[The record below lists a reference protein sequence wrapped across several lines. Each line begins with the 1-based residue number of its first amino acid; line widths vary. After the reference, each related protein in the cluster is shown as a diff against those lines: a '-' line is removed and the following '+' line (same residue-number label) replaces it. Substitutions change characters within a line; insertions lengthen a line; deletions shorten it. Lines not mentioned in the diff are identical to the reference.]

1 MTRTNQHLK
10 FVQVM
15 VDPSLT
21 ASAQGQ
27 KPKTASATNGHVDQ
41 LPIHQPTSTVA
52 YYDMGVIQ

>member
-1 MTRTNQHLK
+1 
-10 FVQVM
+10 M

-21 ASAQGQ
+21 ASDQGQ

-52 YYDMGVIQ
+52 YYEMGMIQ